1 MTRTGRSRARRLGRR
16 AGIVVFALI
25 VAIPTAVWSIQIM
38 LAVWS
43 PEVSATV
50 ASCRAGLSGLLGAVE
65 RARGAAEREA
75 GGERRATER
84 FRSSLLPEW
93 DARAGLESVC
103 SGPEEAGMLKAID
116 ALRYAEEH
124 AVRYEATAL
133 SEQRARGRALSARL
147 REGEKAPP

>member
-1 MTRTGRSRARRLGRR
+1 
-16 AGIVVFALI
+16 VVFALL
-25 VAIPTAVWSIQIM
+25 VAVPTAVWSIQIM
-38 LAVWS
+38 IAVWW
-43 PEVSATV
+43 PEAGKTAVG
-50 ASCRAGLSGLLGAVE
+50 CRQGLERLLFAVE
-65 RARGAAEREA
+65 RARTAAEREE

-93 DARAGLESVC
+93 DGRAGLEALC
-103 SGPEEAGMLKAID
+103 TGPEEAGMLKAID

-133 SEQRARGRALSARL
+133 SEQRARGRALAARL

>member
-1 MTRTGRSRARRLGRR
+1 
-16 AGIVVFALI
+16 VVFALL

-43 PEVSATV
+43 PEVRTAP
-50 ASCRAGLSGLLGAVE
+50 ASCRQGLGGLLVAVE
-65 RARGAAEREA
+65 RARTAAEREE

-93 DARAGLESVC
+93 HDRAGLERQC
-103 SGPEEAGMLKAID
+103 SGQEEAAMLKAID

-147 REGEKAPP
+147 REGEKVPP

>member
-1 MTRTGRSRARRLGRR
+1 MTPAGRSRARRLGRR
-16 AGIVVFALI
+16 AGIVVFALL
-25 VAIPTAVWSIQIM
+25 VAVPTAVWSIQIM

-43 PEVSATV
+43 PEPGTAP
-50 ASCRAGLSGLLGAVE
+50 ADCRQGLGGLLTAVE
-65 RARGAAEREA
+65 RARTAAEREE

-84 FRSSLLPEW
+84 FRGSLLPEW
-93 DARAGLESVC
+93 EGRAGLEARC
-103 SGPEEAGMLKAID
+103 SGPEETAMLKAID

-147 REGEKAPP
+147 REGEKAPH

>member
-1 MTRTGRSRARRLGRR
+1 MTRAGRSRAKRLGRR
-16 AGIVVFALI
+16 AGIVVFALL
-25 VAIPTAVWSIQIM
+25 VAVPTAVWSIQIM
-38 LAVWS
+38 VAVWA
-43 PEVSATV
+43 PPMGATV
-50 ASCRAGLSGLLGAVE
+50 ADCRAGLSGLLTAVD
-65 RARGAAEREA
+65 RARAAAEAEP

-84 FRSSLLPEW
+84 FRSSLSPEW
-93 DARAGLESVC
+93 DGHTALQGLC

-147 REGEKAPP
+147 RKGEKASP